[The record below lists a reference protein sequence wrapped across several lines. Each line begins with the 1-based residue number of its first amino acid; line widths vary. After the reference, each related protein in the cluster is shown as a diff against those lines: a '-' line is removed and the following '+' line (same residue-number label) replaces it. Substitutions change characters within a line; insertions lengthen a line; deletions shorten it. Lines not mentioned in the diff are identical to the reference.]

1 MIKEREKM
9 SKFGY
14 IKLQDNIMLIVSKS
28 NTSDYLME
36 QVKFASLDNHK
47 VLLIDYDTTN
57 DILENKQY
65 KYLNKE
71 SIAKVFA
78 KNYVIEKL
86 EETIIK
92 TKPEYV
98 YINTLSLIPTLENVN
113 DDDKIKYIIKTLNG
127 LANKYSVKFLI
138 IDRYFTD
145 EKIYLTPTYKNINS
159 IWILQENNMNR
170 IK

>member
-1 MIKEREKM
+1 M

-14 IKLQDNIMLIVSKS
+14 IKLQDNIMLIVAKS
-28 NTSDYLME
+28 NTSEYLME

-47 VLLIDYDTTN
+47 VLLIDYETTN

-71 SIAKVFA
+71 SIAKIFN
-78 KNYVIEKL
+78 KNYVIENL

-92 TKPEYV
+92 TEPEYA
-98 YINTLSLIPTLENVN
+98 YINTLSLIPTLNEVN
-113 DDDKIKYIIKTLNG
+113 DDKIKYIIKTLNE

-159 IWILQENNMNR
+159 I
-170 IK
+170 

>member
-1 MIKEREKM
+1 M

-14 IKLQDNIMLIVSKS
+14 IKLQDNIMLIVAKS

-36 QVKFASLDNHK
+36 QVKFASFDNHK
-47 VLLIDYDTTN
+47 VLLIDYETTN

-71 SIAKVFA
+71 SIIKVFD
-78 KNYVIEKL
+78 KKYVIEKL

-92 TKPEYV
+92 TKPEYI

-113 DDDKIKYIIKTLNG
+113 DEDKIKYIIKTLNG

-145 EKIYLTPTYKNINS
+145 EKIYLTPTYENINS
-159 IWILQENNMNR
+159 IWVLQENNMNR

>member
-1 MIKEREKM
+1 M

-14 IKLQDNIMLIVSKS
+14 IKLQDNIMLIVAKS
-28 NTSDYLME
+28 NTSEYLME
-36 QVKFASLDNHK
+36 QVKFASLDNHN
-47 VLLIDYDTTN
+47 VLLIDYETTN

-71 SIAKVFA
+71 SIIKVFD

-98 YINTLSLIPTLENVN
+98 YINTLSLIPTLEEVN
-113 DDDKIKYIIKTLNG
+113 DDKIKYIIKTLNE

-145 EKIYLTPTYKNINS
+145 EKIYLTSTYKNINS
-159 IWILQENNMNR
+159 IWVLQENNMNR

>member
-1 MIKEREKM
+1 M

-14 IKLQDNIMLIVSKS
+14 IKLQDNIMLIVAKS
-28 NTSDYLME
+28 NTSEYLME
-36 QVKFASLDNHK
+36 QVKFASLENHK
-47 VLLIDYDTTN
+47 VLLIDYETTN

-71 SIAKVFA
+71 SIIKVFD

-86 EETIIK
+86 EETLKK

-98 YINTLSLIPTLENVN
+98 YINTLSLIPTLEEVN
-113 DDDKIKYIIKTLNG
+113 DDKIKYIIKTLNE

-145 EKIYLTPTYKNINS
+145 EKIYLTSTYKNINS
-159 IWILQENNMNR
+159 IWVLQENNMNR

>member
-1 MIKEREKM
+1 M

-14 IKLQDNIMLIVSKS
+14 IKLQDNIMLIVAKS

-47 VLLIDYDTTN
+47 VLLIDYETTY

-71 SIAKVFA
+71 SIIKVFD

-92 TKPEYV
+92 TKSEYI

-113 DDDKIKYIIKTLNG
+113 DEDKIKYIIKTLNG

-159 IWILQENNMNR
+159 IWVLQENNMNR

>member
-1 MIKEREKM
+1 M

>member
-1 MIKEREKM
+1 M

-14 IKLQDNIMLIVSKS
+14 IKLQDNIMLIVAKS
-28 NTSDYLME
+28 NTSEYLME

-47 VLLIDYDTTN
+47 VLLIDYETTN

-71 SIAKVFA
+71 SIAKIFN
-78 KNYVIEKL
+78 KNYVIENL

-92 TKPEYV
+92 TEPEYA
-98 YINTLSLIPTLENVN
+98 YINTLSLIPTLNEVN
-113 DDDKIKYIIKTLNG
+113 DDKIKYIIKTLNE

-159 IWILQENNMNR
+159 IWVLQENNMNR

>member
-1 MIKEREKM
+1 M

-14 IKLQDNIMLIVSKS
+14 IKLQDNIMLIIAKS
-28 NTSDYLME
+28 NTSEYLME

-47 VLLIDYDTTN
+47 VLLIDYETTN

-71 SIAKVFA
+71 SIAKIFN
-78 KNYVIEKL
+78 KNYVIENL

-92 TKPEYV
+92 TEPEYA
-98 YINTLSLIPTLENVN
+98 YINTLSLIPTLNEVN
-113 DDDKIKYIIKTLNG
+113 DDKIKYIIKTLNE

-145 EKIYLTPTYKNINS
+145 EKIYLTPTYENINS
-159 IWILQENNMNR
+159 IWVLQENNMNR

>member
-14 IKLQDNIMLIVSKS
+14 IKLQDNIMLIGAKS

-36 QVKFASLDNHK
+36 QVKFASLGNHK
-47 VLLIDYDTTN
+47 VLLIDYETTN

-71 SIAKVFA
+71 SIAKVFD

-127 LANKYSVKFLI
+127 LANKYLVKFLI

-145 EKIYLTPTYKNINS
+145 EKIYLTSTYKNINS

>member
-1 MIKEREKM
+1 M

-14 IKLQDNIMLIVSKS
+14 IKLQDNIMLIVAETNNNK
-28 NTSDYLME
+28 YLME

-47 VLLIDYDTTN
+47 VLLIDYETTN

-71 SIAKVFA
+71 SIIKVFD
-78 KNYVIEKL
+78 KKYVIEKL
-86 EETIIK
+86 EETIIE

-98 YINTLSLIPTLENVN
+98 YINTLSLIPTLKVVN
-113 DDDKIKYIIKTLNG
+113 DDDKIKYIIKTLNE

-145 EKIYLTPTYKNINS
+145 EKIYLTPTYENINS
-159 IWILQENNMNR
+159 IWVLQENNMNR

>member
-1 MIKEREKM
+1 M

-14 IKLQDNIMLIVSKS
+14 IKLQDNIMLIVAKS

-47 VLLIDYDTTN
+47 VLLIDYETTN

-71 SIAKVFA
+71 SIIKVFD
-78 KNYVIEKL
+78 KKYVIEKL

-113 DDDKIKYIIKTLNG
+113 DDDKIKYIIKTLNE
-127 LANKYSVKFLI
+127 LANKYSIKFLI
-138 IDRYFTD
+138 TDRYFTD
-145 EKIYLTPTYKNINS
+145 EKIYLTPTYENINS
-159 IWILQENNMNR
+159 IWILQENNLNR

>member
-1 MIKEREKM
+1 MVKEREKM

-14 IKLQDNIMLIVSKS
+14 IKLQDNIMLIVAET
-28 NTSDYLME
+28 NTNKYLME

-47 VLLIDYDTTN
+47 VLLIDYETTN

-71 SIAKVFA
+71 SIIKVFD

-92 TKPEYV
+92 NKPEYV
-98 YINTLSLIPTLENVN
+98 YINKLSLIPTLENVN
-113 DDDKIKYIIKTLNG
+113 DDDKLKYIIKTLNE
-127 LANKYSVKFLI
+127 LANKYSIKFLI
-138 IDRYFTD
+138 TDRYFTD
-145 EKIYLTPTYKNINS
+145 EKIYLTPTYENINS

>member
-1 MIKEREKM
+1 M

-14 IKLQDNIMLIVSKS
+14 IKLQDNIMLIVAKS

-36 QVKFASLDNHK
+36 QVKFASFDNHK
-47 VLLIDYDTTN
+47 VLLIDYETTN

-71 SIAKVFA
+71 SIIKVFD

-98 YINTLSLIPTLENVN
+98 YINTLSLIPTLEEVN
-113 DDDKIKYIIKTLNG
+113 NDKIKYIIKTLNE
-127 LANKYSVKFLI
+127 LANKYSIKFLI
-138 IDRYFTD
+138 TDRYLTD
-145 EKIYLTPTYKNINS
+145 EKIYLTPTYENINS

>member
-1 MIKEREKM
+1 M

-14 IKLQDNIMLIVSKS
+14 IKLQDNIMLIVAKS
-28 NTSDYLME
+28 NTSEYLME

-47 VLLIDYDTTN
+47 VLLIDYETTN

-71 SIAKVFA
+71 SIAKIFN
-78 KNYVIEKL
+78 KNYVIENL

-92 TKPEYV
+92 TEPEYA
-98 YINTLSLIPTLENVN
+98 YINTLSLIPTLNEVN
-113 DDDKIKYIIKTLNG
+113 DDKIKYIIKTLNE

-159 IWILQENNMNR
+159 IWVLQENNLNR

>member
-1 MIKEREKM
+1 M

-14 IKLQDNIMLIVSKS
+14 IKLQDNIMLIGAKS

-47 VLLIDYDTTN
+47 VLLIDYETTN

-71 SIAKVFA
+71 SIIKVFD
-78 KNYVIEKL
+78 KKYVIEKL
-86 EETIIK
+86 GETIIK

-113 DDDKIKYIIKTLNG
+113 DDDKIKYIIKTLNE
-127 LANKYSVKFLI
+127 LANKYSIKFLI
-138 IDRYFTD
+138 TDRYFTD
-145 EKIYLTPTYKNINS
+145 EKIYLTPTYENINS
-159 IWILQENNMNR
+159 IWILQENNLNR

>member
-1 MIKEREKM
+1 M

-14 IKLQDNIMLIVSKS
+14 IKLQDNIMLIVAKS

-36 QVKFASLDNHK
+36 QVKFASFDNHK
-47 VLLIDYDTTN
+47 VLLIDYETTN
-57 DILENKQY
+57 DILKNKQY

-71 SIAKVFA
+71 SIIKVFD
-78 KNYVIEKL
+78 KKYVIEKL

-98 YINTLSLIPTLENVN
+98 YINTLSLIPTLKEVN
-113 DDDKIKYIIKTLNG
+113 DDKIKYIIKTLNE

-145 EKIYLTPTYKNINS
+145 EKIYLTPTYKDINS
-159 IWILQENNMNR
+159 IWVLQENNMNR

>member
-1 MIKEREKM
+1 M

-14 IKLQDNIMLIVSKS
+14 IKLQDNIMLIVAKS

-36 QVKFASLDNHK
+36 QVKFASFDNHK
-47 VLLIDYDTTN
+47 VLLIDYETTN

-71 SIAKVFA
+71 SIIKVFD

-98 YINTLSLIPTLENVN
+98 YINTLSLIPTLKVVN
-113 DDDKIKYIIKTLNG
+113 DDKIKYIIKTLNE

>member
-1 MIKEREKM
+1 M

-14 IKLQDNIMLIVSKS
+14 IKLQDNIMLIVAKS
-28 NTSDYLME
+28 NTSNYLME

-47 VLLIDYDTTN
+47 VLLIDYETTN

-71 SIAKVFA
+71 SIIKVFD

-98 YINTLSLIPTLENVN
+98 YINTLSLIPTLNEVN
-113 DDDKIKYIIKTLNG
+113 DDKIKYIIKTLNE

-145 EKIYLTPTYKNINS
+145 EKIYLTSTYKNINS
-159 IWILQENNMNR
+159 IWVLQENNMNR

>member
-1 MIKEREKM
+1 M

-14 IKLQDNIMLIVSKS
+14 IKLQDNIMLIVAKS
-28 NTSDYLME
+28 NTSNYLME

-47 VLLIDYDTTN
+47 VLLIDYETTN

-71 SIAKVFA
+71 SIAKVFD
-78 KNYVIEKL
+78 KKYVIEKL
-86 EETIIK
+86 EETIIE

-98 YINTLSLIPTLENVN
+98 YINTLFLIPTLKVVN
-113 DDDKIKYIIKTLNG
+113 DDDKIKYIIKTLNE

-159 IWILQENNMNR
+159 IWVLQENNMNR

>member
-1 MIKEREKM
+1 M

-14 IKLQDNIMLIVSKS
+14 IKLQDNIMLIVAET
-28 NTSDYLME
+28 NTSEYLME

-47 VLLIDYDTTN
+47 VLLIDYETTN

-71 SIAKVFA
+71 SIIKVFD

-86 EETIIK
+86 EETIIE

-98 YINTLSLIPTLENVN
+98 YINTLSLIPTLKEVN
-113 DDDKIKYIIKTLNG
+113 DDDKIKYIIKTLNE

-159 IWILQENNMNR
+159 IWVLQENNMNR

>member
-1 MIKEREKM
+1 M

-14 IKLQDNIMLIVSKS
+14 IKLQDNIMLIVAKS

-47 VLLIDYDTTN
+47 VLLIDYETTN

-71 SIAKVFA
+71 SIIKVFD

-86 EETIIK
+86 EETIIE

-98 YINTLSLIPTLENVN
+98 YINTLSLIPTLKEVN
-113 DDDKIKYIIKTLNG
+113 DDDKIKYIIKTLNE

-145 EKIYLTPTYKNINS
+145 EKIYLTPTYENINS
-159 IWILQENNMNR
+159 IWVLQENNLNR

>member
-1 MIKEREKM
+1 M

-14 IKLQDNIMLIVSKS
+14 IKLQDNIMLIVAET
-28 NTSDYLME
+28 NTSEYLME

-47 VLLIDYDTTN
+47 VLLIDYETTN

-71 SIAKVFA
+71 SIAKVFD
-78 KNYVIEKL
+78 KKYVIEKL
-86 EETIIK
+86 EETIIE

-98 YINTLSLIPTLENVN
+98 YINTLSLIPTLKVVN
-113 DDDKIKYIIKTLNG
+113 DDDKIKYIIKTLNE

-145 EKIYLTPTYKNINS
+145 EKIYLTPTYENINS
-159 IWILQENNMNR
+159 IWVLQENNMNR

>member
-1 MIKEREKM
+1 M

-14 IKLQDNIMLIVSKS
+14 IKLQDNIMLIVAKS
-28 NTSDYLME
+28 NTSEYLME
-36 QVKFASLDNHK
+36 QVKFASLENHK
-47 VLLIDYDTTN
+47 VLLIDYETTN

-71 SIAKVFA
+71 SIIKVFD

-98 YINTLSLIPTLENVN
+98 YINTLSLIPTLEEVN
-113 DDDKIKYIIKTLNG
+113 DDKIKYIIKTLNE

-145 EKIYLTPTYKNINS
+145 EKIYLTSTYKNINS
-159 IWILQENNMNR
+159 IWVLQEDNMNR

>member
-1 MIKEREKM
+1 M
-9 SKFGY
+9 SKFGC
-14 IKLQDNIMLIVSKS
+14 IKLQDNIMLIVAKS
-28 NTSDYLME
+28 NTSNYLME

-47 VLLIDYDTTN
+47 VLLIDYETTN
-57 DILENKQY
+57 EILKNKQY

-71 SIAKVFA
+71 SIIKVFD
-78 KNYVIEKL
+78 KKYVIEKL

-113 DDDKIKYIIKTLNG
+113 DDDKIKYIIKTLNE

-159 IWILQENNMNR
+159 IWALQENNMNR

>member
-47 VLLIDYDTTN
+47 VLLIDYETTN
-57 DILENKQY
+57 EILENKQY

-71 SIAKVFA
+71 SIIKVFD
-78 KNYVIEKL
+78 KKYVIEKL

-98 YINTLSLIPTLENVN
+98 YINTLSLIPTIENVN
-113 DDDKIKYIIKTLNG
+113 DDDKIKYIIKTLNE

-145 EKIYLTPTYKNINS
+145 EKIYLTPTYENINS

>member
-1 MIKEREKM
+1 M

-14 IKLQDNIMLIVSKS
+14 IKLQDNIMLIVAKS
-28 NTSDYLME
+28 NTSEYLME
-36 QVKFASLDNHK
+36 QVKFASLENHK
-47 VLLIDYDTTN
+47 VLLIDYETTN

-71 SIAKVFA
+71 SIAKVFN
-78 KNYVIEKL
+78 KNYVIENL

-92 TKPEYV
+92 TEPEYA
-98 YINTLSLIPTLENVN
+98 YINTLSLIPTLNEVN
-113 DDDKIKYIIKTLNG
+113 DDKIKYIIKTLNE

-159 IWILQENNMNR
+159 IWVLQENNMNR

>member
-1 MIKEREKM
+1 MIKECERM

-14 IKLQDNIMLIVSKS
+14 IKLQDNIMLIVAKS

-36 QVKFASLDNHK
+36 QVKFASFDNHK
-47 VLLIDYDTTN
+47 VLLIDYETTN

-71 SIAKVFA
+71 SIIKVFD
-78 KNYVIEKL
+78 KKYVIEKL

-92 TKPEYV
+92 TKPEYI

-113 DDDKIKYIIKTLNG
+113 DEDKIKYIIKTLNG

-145 EKIYLTPTYKNINS
+145 EKIYLTPTYENINS
-159 IWILQENNMNR
+159 IWVLQENNMNR

>member
-1 MIKEREKM
+1 M

-14 IKLQDNIMLIVSKS
+14 IKLQDNIMLIVAKS
-28 NTSDYLME
+28 NTSEYLME

-47 VLLIDYDTTN
+47 VLLIDYETTN

-71 SIAKVFA
+71 SIVKVFD

-92 TKPEYV
+92 TKPEYA
-98 YINTLSLIPTLENVN
+98 YINTLSLIPTLNEVN
-113 DDDKIKYIIKTLNG
+113 DDKIKYIIKTLNE

-159 IWILQENNMNR
+159 IWVLQENNMNR

>member
-1 MIKEREKM
+1 M

-14 IKLQDNIMLIVSKS
+14 IKLQDNIMLIVAKS
-28 NTSDYLME
+28 NTSEYLME

-47 VLLIDYDTTN
+47 VLLIDYETTN

-71 SIAKVFA
+71 SIAKVFD
-78 KNYVIEKL
+78 KKYVIEKL

-98 YINTLSLIPTLENVN
+98 YINTLSLIPTLEEVN
-113 DDDKIKYIIKTLNG
+113 DDKIKYIIKTLNE

-159 IWILQENNMNR
+159 IWVLQENNMNR

>member
-1 MIKEREKM
+1 M

-14 IKLQDNIMLIVSKS
+14 IKLQDNIMLIVAET
-28 NTSDYLME
+28 NTSEYLME

-47 VLLIDYDTTN
+47 VLLIDYETTN

-71 SIAKVFA
+71 SIIKVFD
-78 KNYVIEKL
+78 KKYVIEKL

-98 YINTLSLIPTLENVN
+98 YINTLSLIPTLKEVN
-113 DDDKIKYIIKTLNG
+113 DDDKIKYIIKTLNE
-127 LANKYSVKFLI
+127 LVNKYSVKFLI

-159 IWILQENNMNR
+159 IWVLQENNMNR

>member
-1 MIKEREKM
+1 M

-14 IKLQDNIMLIVSKS
+14 IKLQDNIMLIVAKS
-28 NTSDYLME
+28 NTSEYLME

-47 VLLIDYDTTN
+47 VLLIDYETTN

-71 SIAKVFA
+71 SIAKIFN
-78 KNYVIEKL
+78 KNYVIENL

-92 TKPEYV
+92 TEPEYA
-98 YINTLSLIPTLENVN
+98 YINTLSLIPTLNEVN
-113 DDDKIKYIIKTLNG
+113 DDKIKYIIKTLNE

-145 EKIYLTPTYKNINS
+145 EKIYLTSTYKNINS
-159 IWILQENNMNR
+159 IWVLQENNMNR

>member
-1 MIKEREKM
+1 M

-14 IKLQDNIMLIVSKS
+14 IKLQDNIMLIVAET
-28 NTSDYLME
+28 NTNKYLME

-47 VLLIDYDTTN
+47 VLLIDYETTN

-71 SIAKVFA
+71 SIIKVFD

-86 EETIIK
+86 EETIIE

-98 YINTLSLIPTLENVN
+98 YINTLSLIPTLKKLNGS
-113 DDDKIKYIIKTLNG
+113 DKIKYIIKTLNE
-127 LANKYSVKFLI
+127 LANKYPVKFLI
-138 IDRYFTD
+138 IDKYLVE
-145 EKIYLTPTYKNINS
+145 EKVYLAPTYENINS
-159 IWILQENNMNR
+159 IWALQENNLNR

>member
-1 MIKEREKM
+1 M

-14 IKLQDNIMLIVSKS
+14 IKLLDNIMLIVAKS

-47 VLLIDYDTTN
+47 VLLIDYETTN

-71 SIAKVFA
+71 SIIKVFD

-138 IDRYFTD
+138 IDRYITD

-159 IWILQENNMNR
+159 IWVLQENNMNR

>member
-1 MIKEREKM
+1 MN
-9 SKFGY
+9 KFGY
-14 IKLQDNIMLIVSKS
+14 IKLQDNIMLIVVKS
-28 NTSDYLME
+28 NTSNYLME

-47 VLLIDYDTTN
+47 VLLIDYETTN
-57 DILENKQY
+57 DILKNKQY

-71 SIAKVFA
+71 SIIKVFD
-78 KNYVIEKL
+78 KKYVIEKL

-113 DDDKIKYIIKTLNG
+113 DDKIKYIIKTLNE

>member
-1 MIKEREKM
+1 M

-14 IKLQDNIMLIVSKS
+14 IKLQDNIMLIGAKS

-47 VLLIDYDTTN
+47 VLLIDYETTN

-71 SIAKVFA
+71 SIAKVFD

-138 IDRYFTD
+138 IDRYLTD

>member
-1 MIKEREKM
+1 M
-9 SKFGY
+9 SKFGC
-14 IKLQDNIMLIVSKS
+14 IKLQDNIMLIVAKS
-28 NTSDYLME
+28 NTSEYLME
-36 QVKFASLDNHK
+36 QVKFASLENHK
-47 VLLIDYDTTN
+47 VLLIDYETTN

-71 SIAKVFA
+71 SIIKVFD
-78 KNYVIEKL
+78 KKYVIEKL

-98 YINTLSLIPTLENVN
+98 YINTLSLIPTLEEVN
-113 DDDKIKYIIKTLNG
+113 DDKIKYIIKTLNE

-145 EKIYLTPTYKNINS
+145 EKIYLTSTYKNINS
-159 IWILQENNMNR
+159 IWVLQENNMNR

>member
-14 IKLQDNIMLIVSKS
+14 IKLQDNIMLIEAKS

-47 VLLIDYDTTN
+47 VLLIDYETTN

-65 KYLNKE
+65 KCLNKE
-71 SIAKVFA
+71 SIAKVFD

-113 DDDKIKYIIKTLNG
+113 DDKIKYIIKTLNG

>member
-1 MIKEREKM
+1 M

-14 IKLQDNIMLIVSKS
+14 IKLQDNIMLIVAET
-28 NTSDYLME
+28 NTSEYLME

-47 VLLIDYDTTN
+47 VLLIDYETTN

-71 SIAKVFA
+71 SIIKVFD
-78 KNYVIEKL
+78 KKYVIEKL

-98 YINTLSLIPTLENVN
+98 YINTLSLIPTLKEVN
-113 DDDKIKYIIKTLNG
+113 DDDKIKYIIKTLNE
-127 LANKYSVKFLI
+127 LVNKYSVKFLI

-145 EKIYLTPTYKNINS
+145 EKIYLTSTYKNINS
-159 IWILQENNMNR
+159 IWILQENNLNR

>member
-1 MIKEREKM
+1 M

-14 IKLQDNIMLIVSKS
+14 IRLQDNIMLIVAET
-28 NTSDYLME
+28 NTNKYLME

-47 VLLIDYDTTN
+47 VLLIDYETTN

-71 SIAKVFA
+71 SIIKVFD

-86 EETIIK
+86 EETIIEV
-92 TKPEYV
+92 KPEYV
-98 YINTLSLIPTLENVN
+98 YINTLSLIPTLKKLNGS
-113 DDDKIKYIIKTLNG
+113 DKIKYIIKTLNE
-127 LANKYSVKFLI
+127 LANKYSIKFLI
-138 IDRYFTD
+138 TDRYFTD
-145 EKIYLTPTYKNINS
+145 EKIYLTPTYENINS
-159 IWILQENNMNR
+159 IWVLQENNLNR